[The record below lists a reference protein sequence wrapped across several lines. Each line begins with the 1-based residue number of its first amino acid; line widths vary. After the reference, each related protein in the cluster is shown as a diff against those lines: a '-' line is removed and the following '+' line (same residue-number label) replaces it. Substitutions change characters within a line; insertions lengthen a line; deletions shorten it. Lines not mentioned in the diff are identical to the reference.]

1 MNSAAKVGARVRDTS
16 TEIKMVEVAVRAN
29 SLNSRPTT
37 PPMNNSGINAAT
49 SDRLIDTTVKLISLE
64 PLIAASR
71 MLSPAS
77 R

>member
-1 MNSAAKVGARVRDTS
+1 MTRLMQIGAS
-16 TEIKMVEVAVRAN
+16 
-29 SLNSRPTT
+29 SLHRSWLNI